1 MKKTPANNVLYWA
14 MILGGCAMGLAR
26 CFRDLPAASS
36 RPRSVGNAACS
47 VNGPF
52 EPMGRRRMTPGFAM
66 VAATNNNHLIV
77 IQLSSASC
85 VCVRSNPSLLRALN
99 CAHDTLGHF
108 HDKKACVP
116 WRIVLIGLWG
126 KS

>member
-1 MKKTPANNVLYWA
+1 
-14 MILGGCAMGLAR
+14 MGLAR

-77 IQLSSASC
+77 IQLSSARLRLCPLESVAAAGETVPAALAVGPAGEEGLGIRDDGVHGFFLEVG
-85 VCVRSNPSLLRALN
+85 VCQVHV
-99 CAHDTLGHF
+99 CARPTPTSG
-108 HDKKACVP
+108 P
-116 WRIVLIGLWG
+116 PE
-126 KS
+126 